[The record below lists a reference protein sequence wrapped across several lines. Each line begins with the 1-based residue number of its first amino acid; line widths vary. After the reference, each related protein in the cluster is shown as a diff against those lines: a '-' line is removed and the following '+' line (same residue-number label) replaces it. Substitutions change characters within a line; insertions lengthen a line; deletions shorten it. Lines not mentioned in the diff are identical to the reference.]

1 MFLRDVYFL
10 IALGISIPFAIL
22 IPFLQQK
29 LNYKYLVKDV
39 DNPKVKIYDK
49 FLKIYE
55 HSIEF
60 ISDQRRLKSLKIIE
74 ASTGM
79 HLLEFTIEW
88 ITRKGPTNDEYRIPI
103 PKDKMEEAEQLIL
116 QLG

>member
-1 MFLRDVYFL
+1 
-10 IALGISIPFAIL
+10 
-22 IPFLQQK
+22 
-29 LNYKYLVKDV
+29 
-39 DNPKVKIYDK
+39 
-49 FLKIYE
+49 
-55 HSIEF
+55 
-60 ISDQRRLKSLKIIE
+60 
-74 ASTGM
+74 M